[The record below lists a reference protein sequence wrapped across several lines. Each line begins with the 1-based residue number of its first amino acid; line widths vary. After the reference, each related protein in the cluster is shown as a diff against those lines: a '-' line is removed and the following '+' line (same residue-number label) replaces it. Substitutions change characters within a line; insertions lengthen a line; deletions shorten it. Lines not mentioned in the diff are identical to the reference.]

1 MKRALLSVSDKTD
14 IVDFGQALSRRGW
27 HLLSTGGTAAT
38 LREAG
43 LDVTEVAD
51 AAKAYVAATRPRMPE
66 GVALTIW
73 QDDTRLLKSRLD
85 TLLKNGRAGLFL
97 VLLVLTL
104 FLRLR
109 LAFWATILA
118 AIIGLVMTFNRL
130 QVEVTP
136 GAVVMS
142 FGWGWPRKTIQRS
155 DIVAHHVVRHS
166 PLLGWGIRWFK
177 GGTMWNVW
185 GLDAVELQL
194 DTGRKFRIGTDDP
207 AGLDAALSR

>member
-1 MKRALLSVSDKTD
+1 MYERTQKGKLWVVAVLVGIFGLGGAALASASGEDVSTALYLSVIVSD
-14 IVDFGQALSRRGW
+14 L
-27 HLLSTGGTAAT
+27 
-38 LREAG
+38 
-43 LDVTEVAD
+43 
-51 AAKAYVAATRPRMPE
+51 
-66 GVALTIW
+66 
-73 QDDTRLLKSRLD
+73 
-85 TLLKNGRAGLFL
+85 
-97 VLLVLTL
+97 
-104 FLRLR
+104 
-109 LAFWATILA
+109 

-155 DIVAHHVVRHS
+155 DIVAHHVVRNS